1 MHKIR
6 SGSLFG
12 FVAPAILLVMHTGAM
27 AENYK
32 CKSADGRIEYS
43 DRPCD
48 TSKESLSQPRAG
60 AGVVAT
66 PAIAP
71 LKRLEA
77 LFADYDFRLC
87 ERERLASEIEVAQR
101 SGELKT
107 AEARWKLRQERLTF
121 LNDTLIEF
129 QEKAAKITKGALSDS
144 VEMMAVRN
152 FQRKLKT
159 CGVIKK

>member
-1 MHKIR
+1 MRQIR
-6 SGSLFG
+6 SCSFIGLF
-12 FVAPAILLVMHTGAM
+12 ALATLLAMQTGAM

-32 CKSADGRIEYS
+32 CKGSDGRIEYS

-60 AGVVAT
+60 AGVVST
-66 PAIAP
+66 PALAP
-71 LKRLEA
+71 MKRLET
-77 LFADYDFRLC
+77 LFADYEMRLC

-107 AEARWKLRQERLTF
+107 AEGRWKLRQERLTF
-121 LNDTLIEF
+121 LNDTQIEF
-129 QEKAAKITKGALSDS
+129 QEKAAKITKGAVSDS

-152 FQRKLKT
+152 FQRKLKS
-159 CGVIKK
+159 CGIIKK

>member
-1 MHKIR
+1 MYNIR
-6 SGSLFG
+6 SGSFQSLL
-12 FVAPAILLVMHTGAM
+12 ALAILLAMQTGAL

-32 CKSADGRIEYS
+32 CKGSDGRIEYS

-60 AGVVAT
+60 AGVVST

-71 LKRLEA
+71 MKRLEA
-77 LFADYDFRLC
+77 LFADYEMRLC
-87 ERERLASEIEVAQR
+87 ERERLANEIDMAQR
-101 SGELKT
+101 SGELKS
-107 AEARWKLRQERLTF
+107 AEARWKLRQERLSF

-129 QEKAAKITKGALSDS
+129 QDKATKITRGAVSDS

-152 FQRKLKT
+152 FQRKLKS